1 MNSDKC
7 QICSSNYAKQLS
19 MIPYIHTAQQKG
31 DQSQDNKCHLI
42 CASFIKDVE
51 IKIKNKPKNK
61 FKKCKKELIAETSVN
76 LKGLEYSQLLCQN
89 CNEIDTE
96 TYVKCVDEDCNN
108 YYHISCIIQNQI
120 KISLGRWSEIDRKT
134 YLLEPIC
141 SEHKNN
147 KKYTDKSVA
156 WQNIDKQLKQKIFE
170 MNDLDIQLLSDD
182 ESARD
187 LKNIQIQAGRKES
200 HSLSQEDSQLTKL
213 ESKSERKSQRKRNLK
228 IKQIDENTTI
238 SNSAAES
245 AESYD
250 VGANVSSVQYSSDQI
265 KSTLKKKLK
274 QEKTKLQ
281 AKEIEEKGSVEEQ
294 KKRGRKKKESKL
306 ADIGDNEQN
315 EKESM
320 TTIEKVFK
328 NNTLFKDCLDPTKSK
343 VTEEIIKKNKVKISG
358 GIPQY
363 PNTND
368 SNRQN
373 LMKQW
378 WKYVNDF
385 FFKECSQKDFSALT
399 QEKMSSLLDLE
410 DQEDNMPQSRSYKY
424 EKFIL
429 KNQYY
434 QSLIENDYYLNGI
447 VPSLKNH
454 SYFTVLFEN
463 DSFNFLVK
471 YEVADKSLKNKIL
484 DSLKSSQKNQIN
496 NLNLNIISQKQMSSI
511 EEVKPKN
518 YKSQATNYN
527 SNVSNNDLQDILCLS
542 DIQGLDSLS
551 LQKSIECTKFVLDQQ
566 QECNQSSNYSKEN
579 KLCEGRNQKNQ
590 MQQNQINNSEDS
602 NQEENVRQPN
612 QIEYEILYW
621 QEQLQQIL
629 DENNRGKQRILDNLQ
644 NEEYKYLQIEDLERE
659 SRKVYDIV
667 KWNTII
673 RYMKVGYGEK
683 SEEILLTYIK
693 NENLEDI
700 RDQKKEICDEIDQL
714 LEKTDDKNTNQGMFH
729 TKGGKNTWRS
739 KIFQQIC
746 LRNTDGYI
754 EIDCK
759 ICFNNYSSESNPV
772 VYCSLCSASFHQF
785 CYGIKE
791 IPHDD
796 FLCDLCLFR
805 QSQAQKENMNK
816 PINNSNVQAESLGQ
830 QKKKKKK
837 EHRLLCKICMKTGFP
852 MIDVSHQFYH
862 VSCLIFLNLIYIKDS
877 CISLRGGE
885 SDEDI
890 IKFQQ
895 NLLDIVV
902 KNEFQNQMCAICQ
915 KRQGYKI
922 KCNNCDCNLSFH
934 THCAYIEGLYFD
946 IEILQPEQQNKNL
959 NENGVENNIIKSY
972 TSLDEYSIDDNFNK
986 IQTSIFCPN
995 HQPIKDRDEI
1005 LQIYLR
1011 RYGINLYQ
1019 TAVEYKD
1026 YNSFISD
1033 HENIQKESKQYIKR
1047 YFKLFIYI
1055 HVFKFRQKIEE
1066 IKLKIQQENQMSY
1079 ETMKGIFMV
1088 LDDCMSNQEIDITD
1102 IFGDLN
1108 DNSHSINQNKN
1119 HVETQNNKN
1128 SQLGNNIQQNI
1139 FINKQKNVINDNS
1152 SKSNQKFDLNM
1163 LKTQSK
1169 ENDKHI
1175 INTTSQIQQIKK
1187 ENYQNQNISQNNCIT
1202 KNDSQLKQQQKQNN
1216 QNCQNKCLQ
1225 QINNNKKQNTQNNNF
1240 QISPS
1245 FSQFQNKN
1253 SQKSGQ
1259 ISSNQQQEQQID
1271 ASKLISEIFSD

>member
-1 MNSDKC
+1 MNPDKC
-7 QICSSNYAKQLS
+7 QICSSNYAKHLS
-19 MIPYIHTAQQKG
+19 VIPYIHSAQQKG
-31 DQSQDNKCHLI
+31 DQNQDNKCHLV

-51 IKIKNKPKNK
+51 INIRNKPKNK
-61 FKKCKKELIAETSVN
+61 FKMGKKELIAETSVN
-76 LKGLEYSQLLCQN
+76 LKSLEYSQLLCQD

-96 TYVKCVDEDCNN
+96 TYIKCIDEDCNN
-108 YYHISCIIQNQI
+108 YFHISCIIKNQI
-120 KISLGRWSEIDRKT
+120 KISLGRWSEIDRKA

-141 SEHKNN
+141 SEHINN
-147 KKYTDKSVA
+147 KKYVEKSIS

-170 MNDLDIQLLSDD
+170 MNGLDIQLLSDD

-187 LKNIQIQAGRKES
+187 LKNIQLQAGRKES
-200 HSLSQEDSQLTKL
+200 HSQSQEDSQLTKL

-245 AESYD
+245 AESSD
-250 VGANVSSVQYSSDQI
+250 VGTHLSSIQYSSDQI
-265 KSTLKKKLK
+265 KSNLKSTLKQKKA
-274 QEKTKLQ
+274 KLQ
-281 AKEIEEKGSVEEQ
+281 TKQIEEKVNKGEQ
-294 KKRGRKKKESKL
+294 KSRGRKIKEFKEVEMDL
-306 ADIGDNEQN
+306 NEQN

-320 TTIEKVFK
+320 TIIEKVFK

-343 VTEEIIKKNKVKISG
+343 VAEEIIKKNKVKISG

-385 FFKECSQKDFSALT
+385 YFKECSQKDFSALT

-410 DQEDNMPQSRSYKY
+410 DLEDNMPQSRAYRY

-429 KNQYY
+429 KSQYY

-454 SYFTVLFEN
+454 YYLTVLFEN
-463 DSFNFLVK
+463 DSSNFLVK
-471 YEVADKSLKNKIL
+471 YELLDQTFKNKIL

-496 NLNLNIISQKQMSSI
+496 NLNLNIISQREMNDI
-511 EEVKPKN
+511 AVVKPKN
-518 YKSQATNYN
+518 YQSYATNFN
-527 SNVSNNDLQDILCLS
+527 SNISSSDLQSILYLS
-542 DIQGLDSLS
+542 DIQGVDCLS

-566 QECNQSSNYSKEN
+566 NQYSQSQNYSKQLL
-579 KLCEGRNQKNQ
+579 LCEGNQKNQ
-590 MQQNQINNSEDS
+590 IKQIPIQDQRTNISEDS
-602 NQEENVRQPN
+602 SQEESVRQPN
-612 QIEYEILYW
+612 QIELEILYW
-621 QEQLQQIL
+621 QEQLQQVL
-629 DENNRGKQRILDNLQ
+629 DENNNGKRRILDNLQ
-644 NEEYKYLQIEDLERE
+644 NEQNKYLQIEDLERE

-700 RDQKKEICDEIDQL
+700 RDQKKEICEEIDQI
-714 LEKTDDKNTNQGMFH
+714 LEKSEDKNTNQGMFH
-729 TKGGKNTWRS
+729 AKGGKNTWRS

-816 PINNSNVQAESLGQ
+816 QISNSNIQVEIQTQ

-837 EHRLLCKICMKTGFP
+837 EHRLLCKICLKTGFP
-852 MIDVSHQFYH
+852 MIDVNHQFYH

-885 SDEDI
+885 SDEDM

-902 KNEFQNQMCAICQ
+902 KNELQNYMCAICQ

-922 KCNNCDCNLSFH
+922 KCNHCDCNLAFH

-959 NENGVENNIIKSY
+959 NENGIDNNTIKSY
-972 TSLDEYSIDDNFNK
+972 TSLDENSIDDNFNK
-986 IQTSIFCPN
+986 IQTSIYCPS
-995 HQPIKDRDEI
+995 HQPIQDRDEI

-1026 YNSFISD
+1026 YNSFIAD
-1033 HENIQKESKQYIKR
+1033 HENIQKESKQ
-1047 YFKLFIYI
+1047 
-1055 HVFKFRQKIEE
+1055 KIEE
-1066 IKLKIQQENQMSY
+1066 IRSKIQQENQVSY
-1079 ETMKGIFMV
+1079 ESTSGIFK
-1088 LDDCMSNQEIDITD
+1088 LLNDCTSNQEIDITD

-1108 DNSHSINQNKN
+1108 ENSINQNNN
-1119 HVETQNNKN
+1119 HVETQNSNSNQIKNIEKSISNNK
-1128 SQLGNNIQQNI
+1128 QQNT
-1139 FINKQKNVINDNS
+1139 KNDNC
-1152 SKSNQKFDLNM
+1152 SKSNIKIDQMNSL
-1163 LKTQSK
+1163 LKAQSK
-1169 ENDKHI
+1169 ENDKYI
-1175 INTTSQIQQIKK
+1175 INTTSQLQQIKK
-1187 ENYQNQNISQNNCIT
+1187 ENYYNQNISQNNCIT
-1202 KNDSQLKQQQKQNN
+1202 KNETYLKQQQKQNN
-1216 QNCQNKCLQ
+1216 SQNKCLQ
-1225 QINNNKKQNTQNNNF
+1225 QINNNKKQSTQNNNY
-1240 QISPS
+1240 QNTSSI
-1245 FSQFQNKN
+1245 SQFQNKN
-1253 SQKSGQ
+1253 NSNSQKSSQ
-1259 ISSNQQQEQQID
+1259 ISSNQLQEQQID

>member
-1 MNSDKC
+1 MNPDKC
-7 QICSSNYAKQLS
+7 QICSFDYAKHLS
-19 MIPYIHTAQQKG
+19 VISYIHSVQQKG
-31 DQSQDNKCHLI
+31 DQSQNNKCHLV

-51 IKIKNKPKNK
+51 IKIRNKPKNK
-61 FKKCKKELIAETSVN
+61 FKMGKKELIAETSVN
-76 LKGLEYSQLLCQN
+76 LKGLEYSQLLCQY
-89 CNEIDTE
+89 CNEIDTG
-96 TYVKCVDEDCNN
+96 TYTKCIDEDCNN
-108 YYHISCIIQNQI
+108 YFHISCIIQNQI
-120 KISLGRWSEIDRKT
+120 KISLGRWSEIDRTT

-147 KKYTDKSVA
+147 KKYTDKSVS

-170 MNDLDIQLLSDD
+170 MNNLDINLLSDD
-182 ESARD
+182 ESVRD
-187 LKNIQIQAGRKES
+187 LKNIQKQAGRKES
-200 HSLSQEDSQLTKL
+200 HSQSQEDSQLTKL

-245 AESYD
+245 VESYEA
-250 VGANVSSVQYSSDQI
+250 GTNQSSIQYSSDQI

-281 AKEIEEKGSVEEQ
+281 TKQIEEKGNKEEQ

-306 ADIGDNEQN
+306 ADIGENEQN
-315 EKESM
+315 EKISM

-343 VTEEIIKKNKVKISG
+343 VTEETIKKNKVKISG

-410 DQEDNMPQSRSYKY
+410 DQEDNMPQSRSYRY

-429 KNQYY
+429 KSQYY

-463 DSFNFLVK
+463 DDFNFLVK
-471 YEVADKSLKNKIL
+471 YEVLDKNLKNKMMESLKN
-484 DSLKSSQKNQIN
+484 SQKNQVN
-496 NLNLNIISQKQMSSI
+496 NRNLNIISQRQMNCI
-511 EEVKPKN
+511 AEIKPKN
-518 YKSQATNYN
+518 SYSNITNNN
-527 SNVSNNDLQDILCLS
+527 SNISISDLQDILCLS
-542 DIQGLDSLS
+542 DIQGVDSLS

-566 QECNQSSNYSKEN
+566 KECNQSLNYSKQDMI
-579 KLCEGRNQKNQ
+579 CEGNKNDQ
-590 MQQNQINNSEDS
+590 TKQSQIQDQRTNHSEDS
-602 NQEENVRQPN
+602 SQEESAKQPN
-612 QIEYEILYW
+612 QIELEILYW

-629 DENNRGKQRILDNLQ
+629 DENNREKGRVLDNLQ
-644 NEEYKYLQIEDLERE
+644 NEQIKYLQIEDLERE

-700 RDQKKEICDEIDQL
+700 RDQKKDICEEIDQL
-714 LEKTDDKNTNQGMFH
+714 LEKVEDKNTNQGMFH

-805 QSQAQKENMNK
+805 QSQAQKEMSK
-816 PINNSNVQAESLGQ
+816 SIGNSNIQVETQSQ

-895 NLLDIVV
+895 NLLDVVV
-902 KNEFQNQMCAICQ
+902 KNELLNQMCAICQ

-922 KCNNCDCNLSFH
+922 KCNHCDCNLSFH

-946 IEILQPEQQNKNL
+946 IEILQPEQQNTNL
-959 NENGVENNIIKSY
+959 NDNGLENNLLKSY
-972 TSLDEYSIDDNFNK
+972 SSLDENSIDDNFNK

-1033 HENIQKESKQYIKR
+1033 HENIQKESKQ
-1047 YFKLFIYI
+1047 
-1055 HVFKFRQKIEE
+1055 KIEE
-1066 IKLKIQQENQMSY
+1066 IRQKILLENQVSY
-1079 ETMKGIFMV
+1079 ESINGIFM
-1088 LDDCMSNQEIDITD
+1088 LIDDCTSNQEIDITD

-1108 DNSHSINQNKN
+1108 DNQNN
-1119 HVETQNNKN
+1119 NYVQIQNNKN
-1128 SQLGNNIQQNI
+1128 SCQSSNVQQSISSNN
-1139 FINKQKNVINDNS
+1139 QKNVLNVYSQKQNNQLDSVNS
-1152 SKSNQKFDLNM
+1152 L
-1163 LKTQSK
+1163 LKAQQK
-1169 ENDKHI
+1169 ENDKQI
-1175 INTTSQIQQIKK
+1175 INTPSQILQTKK
-1187 ENYQNQNISQNNCIT
+1187 ENFQNQNNSQNNCIT
-1202 KNDSQLKQQQKQNN
+1202 KNDSYLKRQQKQNN
-1216 QNCQNKCLQ
+1216 QNSQNKYLQ
-1225 QINNNKKQNTQNNNF
+1225 QISNNKKKGAQYNNFLQNN
-1240 QISPS
+1240 PS

-1253 SQKSGQ
+1253 NSNSQKSSQ
-1259 ISSNQQQEQQID
+1259 NQSNQQQELQID